1 MSLNKINYI
10 DQETVI
16 TADNLNNIQD
26 NIISNKM
33 EIDNKVDKV
42 EGKGLSTNDFTN
54 EDKEKLNSIPEVTE
68 DNEGD
73 FLRVVN
79 GVWAVSS
86 IANAE
91 EESF

>member
-16 TADNLNNIQD
+16 TAENLNNIQD

-42 EGKGLSTNDFTN
+42 EGKGLSTNDYTD
-54 EDKEKLNSIPEVTE
+54 EDKALIATIPTDTEQAEIIEFEAYTE
-68 DNEGD
+68 DAIQSLWD
-73 FLRVVN
+73 SVV
-79 GVWAVSS
+79 V
-86 IANAE
+86 
-91 EESF
+91 